1 MELQNVLVPTTTKL
15 INAIPQIESLNV
27 AKSRRYVIPKCNLE
41 IQTCQKMTKNNFF
54 SRSPVFLELATASLD
69 LVLPATEIKCKIQP
83 SIPSITC
90 KNEDLSP
97 SSNTESRN
105 SMDLR

>member
-1 MELQNVLVPTTTKL
+1 M
-15 INAIPQIESLNV
+15 
-27 AKSRRYVIPKCNLE
+27 YNLE
-41 IQTCQKMTKNNFF
+41 IQISCQKNDKSLF

-90 KNEDLSP
+90 KNEDLST

>member
-1 MELQNVLVPTTTKL
+1 MK
-15 INAIPQIESLNV
+15 
-27 AKSRRYVIPKCNLE
+27 
-41 IQTCQKMTKNNFF
+41 KNFFFLF

-90 KNEDLSP
+90 KSEDLSP

>member
-1 MELQNVLVPTTTKL
+1 MK
-15 INAIPQIESLNV
+15 
-27 AKSRRYVIPKCNLE
+27 
-41 IQTCQKMTKNNFF
+41 KNFFFLF

>member
-1 MELQNVLVPTTTKL
+1 M
-15 INAIPQIESLNV
+15 
-27 AKSRRYVIPKCNLE
+27 
-41 IQTCQKMTKNNFF
+41 
-54 SRSPVFLELATASLD
+54 FLELATASLD

-83 SIPSITC
+83 LIPSITC

>member
-1 MELQNVLVPTTTKL
+1 M
-15 INAIPQIESLNV
+15 
-27 AKSRRYVIPKCNLE
+27 
-41 IQTCQKMTKNNFF
+41 
-54 SRSPVFLELATASLD
+54 FLELATASLD
-69 LVLPATEIKCKIQP
+69 LVLPATEIKCKIQPP